1 VTGVDAVPMSSGAG
15 ARLRPVSA
23 GRSSLLLPALIVAL
37 LGLSGCGTTTDRTQV
52 RAVTERFFSALDAH
66 RGAEAC
72 RQLSPA
78 LRATVEQEHA
88 MAPCPAAVV
97 KTIARGSGVAAVFV
111 YATSARVDL
120 ATGEGV
126 FLGVMRRGWQIDA
139 FGCRPRASGPY
150 DCEEQG

>member
-1 VTGVDAVPMSSGAG
+1 MRSRQGYASTGAG
-15 ARLRPVSA
+15 ARLRHVRA
-23 GRSSLLLPALIVAL
+23 RRSRLLLPAAIGAL
-37 LGLSGCGTTTDRTQV
+37 VVLSGCGTSADRTQA
-52 RAVTERFFSALDAH
+52 RAVTERFFSALAAH

-88 MAPCPAAVV
+88 MAPCAAAVM
-97 KTIARGSGVAAVFV
+97 KTQARGSGVAAVHV

-120 ATGEGV
+120 ASGEGV
-126 FLGVMRRGWQIDA
+126 FLGLMRRGWQIDA